1 MTLTGPITHYT
12 RLLPPAQDA
21 SPAAPA
27 APVAPDVVA
36 KSPEDIKIGSTVKVK
51 SGTTPSTG
59 WGNVKAGSV
68 GTVKEIT
75 GGGKKCRIDFPE
87 QSNWVG
93 VIAELEIMVSMQV
106 RGMEPSIGMKKC
118 PEIDKHLLPVP
129 CLCRLQTGA
138 AI

>member
-1 MTLTGPITHYT
+1 MTLVGPITHYT

-27 APVAPDVVA
+27 APVAPGVVA

-75 GGGKKCRIDFPE
+75 DGGKKCRIDFPE
-87 QSNWVG
+87 HSNWVG
-93 VIAELEIMVSMQV
+93 VIAELEIVVSMRV
-106 RGMEPSIGMKKC
+106 RGMERWH
-118 PEIDKHLLPVP
+118 EH
-129 CLCRLQTGA
+129 GA
-138 AI
+138 LA